1 MGCENEC
8 GRLRSH
14 NEGYSHLELRGGR
27 RGGEAHKGMMGRA
40 LLKDVLACPLG
51 LGLGI
56 DIFQSDGC
64 VM

>member
-1 MGCENEC
+1 MKVTHIWSCTEA
-8 GRLRSH
+8 
-14 NEGYSHLELRGGR
+14 EGGGT
-27 RGGEAHKGMMGRA
+27 HKGMMGRA
-40 LLKDVLACPLG
+40 LLKEVLACPLG

>member
-1 MGCENEC
+1 MKVTHIWSGARQE
-8 GRLRSH
+8 
-14 NEGYSHLELRGGR
+14 RGT
-27 RGGEAHKGMMGRA
+27 HKGMMGRA